1 MKKLFSIL
9 LSALLLLSFA
19 FAEGSTVIVA
29 VGDSYISGEGI
40 EPFYGQDADMAERC
54 RDYDWLAHRSEKSWP
69 GMLALPAVDGFMKDH
84 HGENFFFSAA
94 SGAKAT
100 QLFLLTDEEK
110 AAGKTAEQKKE
121 YNRDGVKGTA
131 MLPPQLDVFDE
142 LDEKGLKADY
152 VLISVG
158 GNDID
163 FKLMVAESMTGLT
176 NYLSGD
182 TPEEKGKTLF
192 ESMYEGTAIR
202 SNIKRAYTDIAARA
216 GAQATIIVTGYPS
229 VLAPDPIGTEGL
241 FPGDSTK
248 IMNAAGLLF
257 NEEIRKLVEECRGEG
272 LDIYY
277 VSVQEAFEGHGAYS
291 EDPYI
296 HPIITGALDY
306 DLKSSMMV
314 SSYSMHPNEKGAET
328 YARCVQEFID
338 RLESEKTN

>member
-19 FAEGSTVIVA
+19 FAEGSAVIVA

-40 EPFYGQDADMAERC
+40 EPFYGQEAEMTERC
-54 RDYDWLAHRSEKSWP
+54 RDNDWLAHRSEKNWP
-69 GMLALPAVDGFMKDH
+69 GMLTLPAVDGPMRDH
-84 HGENFFFSAA
+84 RGENFFFAAA
-94 SGAKAT
+94 SGALSKH
-100 QLFLLTDEEK
+100 LFLLTDEEK
-110 AAGKTAEQKKE
+110 AAGETAEQDKE
-121 YNRDGVKGTA
+121 YKRDGVEGNAK
-131 MLPPQLDVFDE
+131 LPPQLDVFDE

-158 GNDID
+158 GNDIN
-163 FKLMVAESMTGLT
+163 FKTMVAESMTGLT

-182 TPEEKGKTLF
+182 TPEEKGRMLF
-192 ESMYEGTAIR
+192 ESMYKDTAIR

-216 GAQATIIVTGYPS
+216 GAQATLIVTGYPS
-229 VLAPDPIGTEGL
+229 VLAPDPIGTEGF

-257 NEEIRKLVEECRGEG
+257 NEEIRNLVEECRGEG

-296 HPIITGALDY
+296 NPIITGALDY
-306 DLKSSMMV
+306 DLKSSLLV
-314 SSYSMHPNEKGAET
+314 SIYSMHPNEKGAEA

-338 RLESEKTN
+338 RLEAEKAD